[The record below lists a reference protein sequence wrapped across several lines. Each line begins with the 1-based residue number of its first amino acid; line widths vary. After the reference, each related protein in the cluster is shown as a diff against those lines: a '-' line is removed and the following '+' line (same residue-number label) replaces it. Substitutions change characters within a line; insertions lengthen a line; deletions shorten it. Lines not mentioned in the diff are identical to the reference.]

1 MQSKSKV
8 GIYDVASS
16 SPTLTLK
23 LGPSSHGPASR
34 SPKGSEFGTWESR
47 SDTRGTCAQV
57 DRAAATPPGRPQV
70 RKKALGAER
79 EAMAL
84 EKDEACAAIYLF
96 Y

>member
-1 MQSKSKV
+1 MQGKGKV

-23 LGPSSHGPASR
+23 LGPSSHGPASP

-70 RKKALGAER
+70 RKKALGPGD
-79 EAMAL
+79 L
-84 EKDEACAAIYLF
+84 Q
-96 Y
+96 